1 MQLLLYQNSS
11 ESNRVDKT
19 TFLKLIKT
27 LTGTFRQQTSIV
39 NPVVMIEVDYSELN
53 QNNIEIVDDYGYDV
67 DENESEV
74 VFDSQFTFLGINY
87 AYIPELKRYYFITD
101 IVAVNDTLWEL
112 TMHCDVLM
120 SFKDE
125 IYNVDGYVSRNEF
138 SYNKDL
144 VDGQLQIQNNPSVVI
159 YEIECDIFDAKE
171 YSSNSYYYV
180 ATLMKA

>member
-11 ESNRVDKT
+11 EKNRVDKT
-19 TFLKLIKT
+19 SFLKLIKS
-27 LTGTFRQQTSIV
+27 LDGTFRQSTSIV
-39 NPVVMIEVDYSELN
+39 NPVVMVEIDYSTLN
-53 QNNIEIVDDYGYDV
+53 QSNIEIVDDYGYDV
-67 DENESEV
+67 DENSDEV
-74 VFDSQFTFLGINY
+74 VFDSQFSFLGINY

-101 IVAVNDTLWEL
+101 IVAVNNTLWEL

-144 VDGQLQIQNNPSVVI
+144 VDNERAFNNGEEVEFTTIDNNV
-159 YEIECDIFDAKE
+159 FDGDSITGK
-171 YSSNSYYYV
+171 YYV
-180 ATLMKA
+180 TSLVVTD